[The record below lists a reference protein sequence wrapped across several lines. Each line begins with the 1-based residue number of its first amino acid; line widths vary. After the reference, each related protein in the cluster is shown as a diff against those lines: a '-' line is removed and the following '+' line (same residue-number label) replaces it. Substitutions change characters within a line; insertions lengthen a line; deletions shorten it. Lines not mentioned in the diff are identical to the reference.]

1 MRPEP
6 SRIADMAHR
15 ALKNRPEP
23 HENAETAGQPGGVV
37 AFVEPGSIAEECG
50 IIPGDVLLSIGG
62 HRLRDIIDYRFLVA
76 APELALVFR
85 RGDEEHQVEVE
96 KDWSEGLGIEFEDP
110 LFDGIHTCRNH
121 CIFCFVRNLPP
132 GLRPGLYIR
141 DDDYRLSFLFGNF
154 VTLTNL
160 GEDDLL
166 RIEQQRLSPLYVSV
180 HAADRKLRSRLL
192 GTDAP
197 DILEQLDELG
207 KRQIEIHAQVV
218 LCPGINDGAALMR
231 TVEALALRHLAV
243 RSVAVVPVG
252 LTRFSRTPDL
262 RTLTPEDAR
271 QVVEQVASLQK
282 RFRQK
287 LGRSFVHLS
296 DEFYTMSGIR
306 VPPARWYDGYPQ
318 LENGVGMVR
327 RLLTGWANT
336 RRRLPIALRQP
347 RLVGWICGTSAY
359 PTLLT
364 LAADMSRVGGLRVE
378 VCPVANEF
386 FGTTVTVSGLL
397 TGADVVPAL
406 RGRRVD
412 QWVLPRAMFDD
423 SGVQTLDGVSLDEIR
438 KEAPDPVVVAGSA
451 MELMQATVFGE

>member
-1 MRPEP
+1 MRPDP
-6 SRIADMAHR
+6 FHARDTANR
-15 ALKNRPEP
+15 AQNNRSAPREKP
-23 HENAETAGQPGGVV
+23 ETARQVGGVV
-37 AFVEPGSIAEECG
+37 ASVEPGSIADECG
-50 IIPGDVLLSIGG
+50 IVPGDMLLSIDGNP
-62 HRLRDIIDYRFLVA
+62 LRDIIDYRFLVA
-76 APELALVFR
+76 TPKLTLVFG

-96 KDWSEGLGIEFEDP
+96 KDWSEGLGIEFEEP
-110 LFDGIHTCRNH
+110 LFDGTRTCRNR
-121 CIFCFVRNLPP
+121 CIFCFVGNLPK
-132 GLRPGLYIR
+132 GLRAGLYIR

-160 GEDDLL
+160 GKDDLL

-197 DILEQLDELG
+197 DVLEQIDELG
-207 KRQIEIHAQVV
+207 KRQTEVHAQVV
-218 LCPGINDGAALMR
+218 LCPGINDGAALVG
-231 TVEALALRHLAV
+231 TIEALALRHPIV

-252 LTRFSRTPDL
+252 LTRFSRTPGV
-262 RTLTPEDAR
+262 RTLRPEEAR
-271 QVVEQVASLQK
+271 QVVEQVAPLQR

-296 DEFYTMSGIR
+296 DEFYTMSAAPI
-306 VPPARWYDGYPQ
+306 PPARWYDGYPQ

-336 RRRLPIALRQP
+336 KRRLPIALRRP

-364 LAADMSRVGGLRVE
+364 LAADMSRVDGLRVE

-397 TGADVVPAL
+397 TSADVVPAL

-423 SGVQTLDGVSLDEIR
+423 SGVRTLDGVSLDEMR
-438 KEAPDPVVVAGSA
+438 REAPDPVAVAGSPK
-451 MELMQATVFGE
+451 ELMQLTVFGE